1 MSVHSA
7 CECVGR
13 RQESHF
19 NIIFKLLMAVH
30 LQASVNGKW
39 VDHSAFVPDAT
50 IECS

>member
-19 NIIFKLLMAVH
+19 NVVFKLLMAVH
-30 LQASVNGKW
+30 LRASVNSKW
-39 VDHSAFVPDAT
+39 GRPLGVRAGGHH
-50 IECS
+50 